1 MSLLPLQSNR
11 LKKAKLAYTPRNIAL
26 EKATS
31 ILFGKDITPSS
42 GDLVLAIVEKIG
54 QHTALEL
61 ASGRRSSLFVGD
73 EIIVCYGNRY
83 APDQFEAEVP
93 NDLLSCDL
101 VASGG
106 LASRM
111 KCRHASMKNP
121 TKIHPIGLLADSKGK
136 RINLFDSALPNI
148 IANQIQRPYILAVVG
163 TSMNAGKTTTAA
175 TLIRGLHNANYK
187 VGAAKVTG
195 TGSGRDTWL
204 MMDAGSAVTLDFTHA
219 GFPSTY
225 LLTPEQITSVFT
237 TLTSQLSKENLD
249 VIVLEVAD
257 GLYQNETAALLDSD
271 IFAQSV
277 DSVIF
282 AAGDAMGA
290 ASGAQWLTQKKLP
303 LIAISGRLT
312 ASPLSIQETIRATGL
327 SVVDKETLS
336 SPAIANLLNIPRKK
350 SDTQASSVVD
360 WRLATMTCN
369 Y

>member
-1 MSLLPLQSNR
+1 
-11 LKKAKLAYTPRNIAL
+11 
-26 EKATS
+26 
-31 ILFGKDITPSS
+31 
-42 GDLVLAIVEKIG
+42 
-54 QHTALEL
+54 
-61 ASGRRSSLFVGD
+61 
-73 EIIVCYGNRY
+73 
-83 APDQFEAEVP
+83 
-93 NDLLSCDL
+93 
-101 VASGG
+101 
-106 LASRM
+106 
-111 KCRHASMKNP
+111 
-121 TKIHPIGLLADSKGK
+121 
-136 RINLFDSALPNI
+136 
-148 IANQIQRPYILAVVG
+148 
-163 TSMNAGKTTTAA
+163 
-175 TLIRGLHNANYK
+175 
-187 VGAAKVTG
+187 
-195 TGSGRDTWL
+195 
-204 MMDAGSAVTLDFTHA
+204 MMDAGSAITLDFTHA

-237 TLTSQLSKENLD
+237 TLTCQLSKENLD

-257 GLYQNETAALLDSD
+257 GLYQNETAALLNSD

-360 WRLATMTCN
+360 WRLATMTCS